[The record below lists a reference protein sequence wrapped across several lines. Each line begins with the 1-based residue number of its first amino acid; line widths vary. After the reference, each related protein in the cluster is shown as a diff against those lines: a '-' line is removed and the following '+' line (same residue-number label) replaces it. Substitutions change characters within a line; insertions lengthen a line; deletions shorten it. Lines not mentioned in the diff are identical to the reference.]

1 MYLTETSK
9 CRLLSKKF
17 LRKEVIHRQ
26 LPLPMP
32 CYDLA
37 PVTSF
42 GLGPDKSGTS
52 AASRFH
58 GLTGGVYKTRERIQ
72 RTVADMRLLAIPAS

>member
-1 MYLTETSK
+1 MFAPTTHHLCQLSALIFEK
-9 CRLLSKKF
+9 ICDDHQNDIPRLRKVLEHAIIF

-37 PVTSF
+37 PVTSI
-42 GLGPDKSGTS
+42 GLDPK
-52 AASRFH
+52 
-58 GLTGGVYKTRERIQ
+58 
-72 RTVADMRLLAIPAS
+72 